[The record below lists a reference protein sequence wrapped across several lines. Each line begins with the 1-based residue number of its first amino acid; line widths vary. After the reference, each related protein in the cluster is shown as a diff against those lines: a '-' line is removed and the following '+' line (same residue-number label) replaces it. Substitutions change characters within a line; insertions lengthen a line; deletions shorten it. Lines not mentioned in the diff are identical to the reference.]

1 MRKGSDVIDKVVV
14 TSDKGQKIQ
23 RILDL
28 IFDHKRNQLLGF
40 LVEEKGM
47 FRDAK
52 VIPLQEVQAIGSD
65 AIIVKSKESI
75 VKAHRVPAIK
85 EILHQN
91 IVLRGTRIL
100 TTEGLYL
107 GGLVDLFFDEHS
119 GLVEG
124 YEVSGGVFADAYSGR
139 SFVPAPEALTIG
151 DDVAFVPPETAQMME
166 EQVGG
171 IRGAVQATEDRFQE
185 SAQTASR
192 RLQSASQNAG
202 EQLQSS
208 VENVNRRLQ
217 SASQNAGEQLQSS
230 VENVNRRL
238 QSASQNAGEQLQS
251 SVENVNRRLQSAN
264 QNAGEQLQAATDA
277 TSSKLQDLNRNAA
290 ASLTN
295 NLVDPAEQKV
305 YVIGKHV
312 ERDVLTPDGS
322 VLLLQGQEVTLV
334 DAEAAARMGILDQL
348 YRATGGSLTANISR
362 NLQAATESTSN
373 RIGSATMSSAANL
386 RHSVNGLAAQAMQQA
401 RGRRILQTVRA
412 DDGLII
418 AASGQ
423 IVTESVLARAQTYGK
438 QAELLKAAG
447 LALATAVRSTT
458 SDTWLETKVQLRQGT
473 SVAQENL
480 NTFWQAL
487 KQKAEMLQ
495 KRSTRAMRKQRIE
508 LALGRPV
515 TRVILDPEDNV
526 ILNVGELIT
535 HCAVR
540 QAEEGG
546 VLNILLSSVY
556 IKEPEISGQELRAEE
571 HGMAALPHHHN
582 GRYRNLKP
590 NQSQ

>member
-14 TSDKGQKIQ
+14 TYDTGKKLV
-23 RILDL
+23 RIIDL
-28 IFDHKRNQLLGF
+28 IFDQKRNQLLGF
-40 LVEEKGM
+40 LVAEKGL

-52 VIPLQEVQAIGSD
+52 VIPLEEVQAIGLD
-65 AIIVKSKESI
+65 AIVVNSKESV
-75 VKAHRVPAIK
+75 VKAHRLPVIK
-85 EILHQN
+85 EILHHN
-91 IVLRGTRIL
+91 IVLKRKRIL
-100 TTEGLYL
+100 TTEGLDL

-139 SFVPAPEALTIG
+139 SFVPAREALKIG

-171 IRGAVQATEDRFQE
+171 IRGAVHTTGDKLQD
-185 SAQTASR
+185 SAQTTNR
-192 RLQSASQNAG
+192 RLQTAAQTVN

-208 VENVNRRLQ
+208 VDNVNRRLQ
-217 SASQNAGEQLQSS
+217 EAS
-230 VENVNRRL
+230 
-238 QSASQNAGEQLQS
+238 
-251 SVENVNRRLQSAN
+251 

-277 TSSKLQDLNRNAA
+277 TSSKLQDLNRDAA

-305 YVIGKHV
+305 YVIGKLV
-312 ERDVLTPDGS
+312 ERNVLTPDGNI
-322 VLLLQGQEVTLV
+322 LLLQGQSVSLV
-334 DAEAAARMGILDQL
+334 DAEAADRMGILDEL

-373 RIGSATMSSAANL
+373 RIGSVTMSSVANV
-386 RHSVNGLAAQAMQQA
+386 RNSVDWLAVQIQQA
-401 RGRRILQTVRA
+401 RGRRVLQTVRA

-423 IVTESVLARAQTYGK
+423 IVTESVLARVQTFGK
-438 QAELLKAAG
+438 QAELLKAVG
-447 LALATAVRSTT
+447 LNLATTARSTA
-458 SDTWLETKVQLRQGT
+458 SDTWLETKAQLGDGA
-473 SVAQENL
+473 SIAQQNL
-480 NTFWQAL
+480 NTFWQVL
-487 KQKAEMLQ
+487 KAKTEQLQ
-495 KRSTRAMRKQRIE
+495 GRSTRAIKKQRIE
-508 LALGRPV
+508 QALGRPV

-535 HCAVR
+535 HRAVS
-540 QAEEGG
+540 QAEESG

-556 IKEPEISGQELRAEE
+556 TKEPEISDKELRASE
-571 HGMAALPHHHN
+571 HGMAALAHDHN
-582 GRYRNLKP
+582 GRLQLESKSILVN
-590 NQSQ
+590 

>member
-40 LVEEKGM
+40 LVEEKGL

-52 VIPLQEVQAIGSD
+52 VIPLQEVLAIGSD
-65 AIIVKSKESI
+65 AIIVKSKESV
-75 VKAHRVPAIK
+75 VKAYRVPAIK

-171 IRGAVQATEDRFQE
+171 IRGAVQATEDRLQE
-185 SAQTASR
+185 SAQTA
-192 RLQSASQNAG
+192 
-202 EQLQSS
+202 
-208 VENVNRRLQ
+208 NRRLQ
-217 SASQNAGEQLQSS
+217 SASL
-230 VENVNRRL
+230 
-238 QSASQNAGEQLQS
+238 
-251 SVENVNRRLQSAN
+251 
-264 QNAGEQLQAATDA
+264 NAGEQLQAATDA
-277 TSSKLQDLNRNAA
+277 TSSKLQDLNRDAA

-322 VLLLQGQEVTLV
+322 VLLLEGQSVTLV
-334 DAEAAARMGILDQL
+334 DAEAAERLGILDEL

-373 RIGSATMSSAANL
+373 RIANATMSSAANL
-386 RHSVNGLAAQAMQQA
+386 RHSVNALTAQAIQQV
-401 RGRRILQTVRA
+401 RGRRVLQTVRA

-438 QAELLKAAG
+438 QAELLNAAG

-458 SDTWLETKVQLRQGT
+458 SDTWLETKVQLRQGA

-487 KQKAEMLQ
+487 KQKVEMLQ
-495 KRSTRAMRKQRIE
+495 RRSTRAMRKQRIE

-556 IKEPEISGQELRAEE
+556 IKEPEISGQELRAQE
-571 HGMAALPHHHN
+571 HGMAALSYHDN
-582 GRYRNLKP
+582 GR
-590 NQSQ
+590 SQLEAKSITVN

>member
-14 TSDKGQKIQ
+14 TSDKGKKIQ

-40 LVEEKGM
+40 LVEEKGL

-65 AIIVKSKESI
+65 AIIVKSKESV

-91 IVLRGTRIL
+91 IVLRGTRML

-171 IRGAVQATEDRFQE
+171 IRGAVQATEDRLQE
-185 SAQTASR
+185 SAQTVNR

-208 VENVNRRLQ
+208 AENVNRRLQ

-238 QSASQNAGEQLQS
+238 QSASQNAGEQLQ
-251 SVENVNRRLQSAN
+251 
-264 QNAGEQLQAATDA
+264 AATDA
-277 TSSKLQDLNRNAA
+277 TSSKLQDLNRDAA

-295 NLVDPAEQKV
+295 NLVDPAEQKI

-322 VLLLQGQEVTLV
+322 VLLQQGQSVTLV
-334 DAEAAARMGILDQL
+334 DAEAAERLGILDEL
-348 YRATGGSLTANISR
+348 YRATGGSLTANITR

-373 RIGSATMSSAANL
+373 RIGSATMRSAANL
-386 RHSVNGLAAQAMQQA
+386 RHSVNGLTAQVIQQA
-401 RGRRILQTVRA
+401 RGRRVLQTVRA
-412 DDGLII
+412 EDGLII

-438 QAELLKAAG
+438 QAELLNAAG
-447 LALATAVRSTT
+447 LALASTVRSTT
-458 SDTWLETKVQLRQGT
+458 SDTWLETKVQLRQGAN
-473 SVAQENL
+473 VAQENL

-495 KRSTRAMRKQRIE
+495 TRRTRAMRKQGIE
-508 LALGRPV
+508 QALGRPV

-540 QAEEGG
+540 QAEESG
-546 VLNILLSSVY
+546 VLNILVSSVY
-556 IKEPEISGQELRAEE
+556 IKEPEISDQELRAQE
-571 HGMAALPHHHN
+571 HGMAALVHQDN
-582 GRYRNLKP
+582 GR
-590 NQSQ
+590 SQLESKSISVN

>member
-1 MRKGSDVIDKVVV
+1 MLKGSDVIDKVVV
-14 TSDKGQKIQ
+14 TYDTGKKIV
-23 RILDL
+23 RIIDL
-28 IFDHKRNQLLGF
+28 IFDRERNQLLGF
-40 LVEEKGM
+40 LVAEKGL

-65 AIIVKSKESI
+65 AIVVNSKESV
-75 VKAHRVPAIK
+75 VKAHRVPVIK

-91 IVLRGTRIL
+91 IVLRKKRIL
-100 TTEGLYL
+100 TTEGLDL

-139 SFVPAPEALTIG
+139 SFVPASETLKIG
-151 DDVAFVPPETAQMME
+151 DDVAFVPPETAQLME

-171 IRGAVQATEDRFQE
+171 IRGAVQATGDRLQD
-185 SAQTASR
+185 SAQTTNR
-192 RLQSASQNAG
+192 RLQTAAQTVN

-208 VENVNRRLQ
+208 VEKVNRGLQ
-217 SASQNAGEQLQSS
+217 SAS
-230 VENVNRRL
+230 
-238 QSASQNAGEQLQS
+238 
-251 SVENVNRRLQSAN
+251 

-277 TSSKLQDLNRNAA
+277 TGSKLQDFNRDAT

-305 YVIGKHV
+305 YVIGKCL
-312 ERDVLTPDGS
+312 ERDVLTPDGN
-322 VLLLQGQEVTLV
+322 VLLLKGQEVTLV
-334 DAEAAARMGILDQL
+334 NAEAADRLGILDEL

-362 NLQAATESTSN
+362 NLQAATESVGN
-373 RIGSATMSSAANL
+373 RIGSVTQSSAASL
-386 RHSVNGLAAQAMQQA
+386 RHSVDYLAANVNVAIQQA
-401 RGRRILQTVRA
+401 RGRRVLRTVRT

-423 IVTESVLARAQTYGK
+423 IVTESLLERAQTYAK
-438 QAELLKAAG
+438 EAELLNAVG
-447 LALATAVRSTT
+447 LMATAVRSTA
-458 SDTWLETKVQLRQGT
+458 SDRWLENKVQLGDRA
-473 SVAQENL
+473 SIAQENL

-487 KQKAEMLQ
+487 KAKAEKLQ
-495 KRSTRAMRKQRIE
+495 GRSRQAMKNQRIE
-508 LALGRPV
+508 QALGRPV

-535 HCAVR
+535 HRAVS
-540 QAEEGG
+540 QAEKSG

-556 IKEPEISGQELRAEE
+556 SKEPQISDKELRASE
-571 HGMAALPHHHN
+571 HGTAALVHHGN
-582 GRYRNLKP
+582 GR
-590 NQSQ
+590 SQLESKSIL

>member
-14 TSDKGQKIQ
+14 TSDKGKKIQ

-40 LVEEKGM
+40 LVEEKGL

-65 AIIVKSKESI
+65 AIIVKSKESV

-139 SFVPAPEALTIG
+139 SFVPAPEALIIG

-171 IRGAVQATEDRFQE
+171 IRGAVQATEDRLQE
-185 SAQTASR
+185 SAQTANRS
-192 RLQSASQNAG
+192 LQSASQNAG

-230 VENVNRRL
+230 VKNVNRRL
-238 QSASQNAGEQLQS
+238 QSAS
-251 SVENVNRRLQSAN
+251 

-277 TSSKLQDLNRNAA
+277 TSSKLQDLNRDAA

-322 VLLLQGQEVTLV
+322 VLLLQGQSVTLV
-334 DAEAAARMGILDQL
+334 DAEAAERIGILDQL

-386 RHSVNGLAAQAMQQA
+386 RHSVNGLTAQVIQQA
-401 RGRRILQTVRA
+401 RGRRVLQTVRA
-412 DDGLII
+412 EDGLII

-438 QAELLKAAG
+438 QAELLNAAG
-447 LALATAVRSTT
+447 LALASAVRSTT
-458 SDTWLETKVQLRQGT
+458 SDTWLETKVQLRQGAN
-473 SVAQENL
+473 VAQENL

-495 KRSTRAMRKQRIE
+495 TRSTRAMRKQRIE
-508 LALGRPV
+508 QALGRPV

-540 QAEEGG
+540 QAEESG

-556 IKEPEISGQELRAEE
+556 IKEPEISDQELRAQE
-571 HGMAALPHHHN
+571 HGMAALSHDHN
-582 GRYRNLKP
+582 GR
-590 NQSQ
+590 SQLESKSISVN

>member
-40 LVEEKGM
+40 LVEEKGL

-52 VIPLQEVQAIGSD
+52 VIPLQEVLAIGSD
-65 AIIVKSKESI
+65 AIIVKSKESV
-75 VKAHRVPAIK
+75 VKAHRVIAIK

-171 IRGAVQATEDRFQE
+171 IRGAVQATEDRLQE
-185 SAQTASR
+185 SAQTA
-192 RLQSASQNAG
+192 
-202 EQLQSS
+202 
-208 VENVNRRLQ
+208 NRRLQ

-238 QSASQNAGEQLQS
+238 QSASQNAS
-251 SVENVNRRLQSAN
+251 
-264 QNAGEQLQAATDA
+264 EQLQAATDV
-277 TSSKLQDLNRNAA
+277 TSSKLQDLNRDAA

-322 VLLLQGQEVTLV
+322 VLLLQGQSVTLV
-334 DAEAAARMGILDQL
+334 DAEAAERLGILDEL

-373 RIGSATMSSAANL
+373 RIANATMSSAANL
-386 RHSVNGLAAQAMQQA
+386 RHSVNALTAQAIQQV
-401 RGRRILQTVRA
+401 RGRRVLQTVRA

-423 IVTESVLARAQTYGK
+423 IVTESVLVRAQTYGK
-438 QAELLKAAG
+438 QAELLNAAG

-458 SDTWLETKVQLRQGT
+458 NDTWLETKVQLRQGA

-495 KRSTRAMRKQRIE
+495 RRSTRAMRKQRIE

-556 IKEPEISGQELRAEE
+556 IKEPEISGQELRAQE
-571 HGMAALPHHHN
+571 HGMAALSYHDN
-582 GRYRNLKP
+582 GR
-590 NQSQ
+590 SQLEAKSITVN

>member
-40 LVEEKGM
+40 LVEEKGL

-65 AIIVKSKESI
+65 AIIVKSKESV

-139 SFVPAPEALTIG
+139 SFVPAPKALIIG

-171 IRGAVQATEDRFQE
+171 IRGAVQATEDKFQE
-185 SAQTASR
+185 STQTANR
-192 RLQSASQNAG
+192 RLQSVSQNAG

-238 QSASQNAGEQLQS
+238 QSASQNAGEQLQT
-251 SVENVNRRLQSAN
+251 
-264 QNAGEQLQAATDA
+264 ATDA

-312 ERDVLTPDGS
+312 ERDVLTLDGS

-334 DAEAAARMGILDQL
+334 DAEAAARMGILDEL

-362 NLQAATESTSN
+362 NLQAATKSTSN

-386 RHSVNGLAAQAMQQA
+386 RHSVNALTAQAIQQV
-401 RGRRILQTVRA
+401 RGRRVLQTVRA

-438 QAELLKAAG
+438 QAELLNAAG

-458 SDTWLETKVQLRQGT
+458 SDTWLETKVQLR
-473 SVAQENL
+473 
-480 NTFWQAL
+480 
-487 KQKAEMLQ
+487 
-495 KRSTRAMRKQRIE
+495 
-508 LALGRPV
+508 
-515 TRVILDPEDNV
+515 
-526 ILNVGELIT
+526 
-535 HCAVR
+535 
-540 QAEEGG
+540 
-546 VLNILLSSVY
+546 
-556 IKEPEISGQELRAEE
+556 
-571 HGMAALPHHHN
+571 
-582 GRYRNLKP
+582 
-590 NQSQ
+590 

>member
-40 LVEEKGM
+40 LVEEKGL

-65 AIIVKSKESI
+65 AIIVKSKESV

-85 EILHQN
+85 EILHLI

-100 TTEGLYL
+100 TTAGLYL

-171 IRGAVQATEDRFQE
+171 IRGAVQATEDRLQE
-185 SAQTASR
+185 SAQTA
-192 RLQSASQNAG
+192 
-202 EQLQSS
+202 
-208 VENVNRRLQ
+208 NRRLQ

-251 SVENVNRRLQSAN
+251 SVENMNRRLQSAS
-264 QNAGEQLQAATDA
+264 QKAGEPLHAAADA
-277 TSSKLQDLNRNAA
+277 TSSKLQDLNRDAA

-322 VLLLQGQEVTLV
+322 VLLLEGQSVTLV
-334 DAEAAARMGILDQL
+334 DAEAAERIGILDEL

-386 RHSVNGLAAQAMQQA
+386 RHSVNGLAAQAMQQV
-401 RGRRILQTVRA
+401 RGRRVLQTVRA
-412 DDGLII
+412 EDGLII

-438 QAELLKAAG
+438 QAELLNAAG

-458 SDTWLETKVQLRQGT
+458 SDTWLETKVQLRQGA

-495 KRSTRAMRKQRIE
+495 RRSTRAMRKQRIE

-540 QAEEGG
+540 QAEESG

-556 IKEPEISGQELRAEE
+556 IKEPEISDQELRAQE
-571 HGMAALPHHHN
+571 HGMAALSYHHN
-582 GRYRNLKP
+582 GR
-590 NQSQ
+590 SQLEAKSITVN

>member
-1 MRKGSDVIDKVVV
+1 MLKGSDVIDKVVV
-14 TSDKGQKIQ
+14 TYDTGKKIV
-23 RILDL
+23 RIIDL
-28 IFDHKRNQLLGF
+28 IFDRERNQLLGF
-40 LVEEKGM
+40 LVAEKGL

-65 AIIVKSKESI
+65 AIVVNSKKS
-75 VKAHRVPAIK
+75 VVNAHRVPVIK

-91 IVLRGTRIL
+91 IVLRKKRIL
-100 TTEGLYL
+100 TTEGLDL

-139 SFVPAPEALTIG
+139 SFVPASEALKIG
-151 DDVAFVPPETAQMME
+151 DDVAFVPPETAQLME

-171 IRGAVQATEDRFQE
+171 IRGAVQATGDRLQD
-185 SAQTASR
+185 SAQTTNR
-192 RLQSASQNAG
+192 RLQTAAQTVN

-208 VENVNRRLQ
+208 VEKVNRGLQ
-217 SASQNAGEQLQSS
+217 SAS
-230 VENVNRRL
+230 
-238 QSASQNAGEQLQS
+238 
-251 SVENVNRRLQSAN
+251 

-277 TSSKLQDLNRNAA
+277 TGSKLQDFNRDAT

-305 YVIGKHV
+305 YVIGKCV
-312 ERDVLTPDGS
+312 ERDVLSPDGN
-322 VLLLQGQEVTLV
+322 VLLLKGQVVTLV
-334 DAEAAARMGILDQL
+334 NAEAADRLGILDEL

-362 NLQAATESTSN
+362 NLQAATESVGN
-373 RIGSATMSSAANL
+373 RIGSVTHSSALSL
-386 RHSVNGLAAQAMQQA
+386 RHSVDFLAANVAIQQA
-401 RGRRILQTVRA
+401 RGRRVLRTVRT

-423 IVTESVLARAQTYGK
+423 IVTESLVDRAQIYAKET
-438 QAELLKAAG
+438 ELLNAVG
-447 LALATAVRSTT
+447 LNLATAVRSTA
-458 SDTWLETKVQLRQGT
+458 SDRWLENKVQLDDRV
-473 SVAQENL
+473 SIAQENL

-487 KQKAEMLQ
+487 KAKAEKLQ
-495 KRSTRAMRKQRIE
+495 GRSRRAMKNQRIE
-508 LALGRPV
+508 QALGRPV

-535 HCAVR
+535 HRAVS
-540 QAEEGG
+540 QAETSG

-556 IKEPEISGQELRAEE
+556 SKEPQISDKELRASE
-571 HGMAALPHHHN
+571 HGTAALVHHGN
-582 GRYRNLKP
+582 GR
-590 NQSQ
+590 SQLESKSFL

>member
-40 LVEEKGM
+40 LVEEKGL

-65 AIIVKSKESI
+65 AIIVKSKASI

-139 SFVPAPEALTIG
+139 SFVPAPEALIIG

-185 SAQTASR
+185 SAQTANR

-238 QSASQNAGEQLQS
+238 QSASQNAGEQLQ
-251 SVENVNRRLQSAN
+251 
-264 QNAGEQLQAATDA
+264 AATDG

-322 VLLLQGQEVTLV
+322 VLLPQGQEVTLV

-373 RIGSATMSSAANL
+373 RIGSATMSGAANL

-423 IVTESVLARAQTYGK
+423 IVTESVLTRAQTYGK
-438 QAELLKAAG
+438 QAELLNAAG
-447 LALATAVRSTT
+447 VALATAVRSTT

-556 IKEPEISGQELRAEE
+556 IKEPEISGQDMRAQE
-571 HGMAALPHHHN
+571 HGMAALSHHHN
-582 GRYRNLKP
+582 GR
-590 NQSQ
+590 SQLEAKSISVI

>member
-1 MRKGSDVIDKVVV
+1 MLKGTDILDKVVV
-14 TSDKGQKIQ
+14 TYDTGKKIV
-23 RILDL
+23 RIIDL
-28 IFDHKRNQLLGF
+28 IVDRERNQLLGF
-40 LVEEKGM
+40 LVAEKGL

-65 AIIVKSKESI
+65 AIVVKSKKSV
-75 VKAHRVPAIK
+75 VKAHRVPVIK

-91 IVLRGTRIL
+91 IVLKKKKIL

-139 SFVPAPEALTIG
+139 SFVPASETLKIG
-151 DDVAFVPPETAQMME
+151 DDVAFVPPEIAQLME

-171 IRGAVQATEDRFQE
+171 IRGAVQATGDKLQD
-185 SAQTASR
+185 SAQTTNR
-192 RLQSASQNAG
+192 RLQTAAQTVN

-208 VENVNRRLQ
+208 VEKVNRGLQ
-217 SASQNAGEQLQSS
+217 SAS
-230 VENVNRRL
+230 
-238 QSASQNAGEQLQS
+238 
-251 SVENVNRRLQSAN
+251 

-277 TSSKLQDLNRNAA
+277 TSSKLQDFNRDAT
-290 ASLTN
+290 ASVTN

-305 YVIGKHV
+305 YVIGKRL
-312 ERDVLTPDGS
+312 ERDVLTPDGN
-322 VLLLQGQEVTLV
+322 VLLLKGQEVTLLN
-334 DAEAAARMGILDQL
+334 AEAADRLGILDEL

-362 NLQAATESTSN
+362 NLQAATASVGN
-373 RIGSATMSSAANL
+373 RIGSVTQSSAASL
-386 RHSVNGLAAQAMQQA
+386 RHSVDSLAANVAIQQA
-401 RGRRILQTVRA
+401 RGRRVLRTVRT

-423 IVTESVLARAQTYGK
+423 IVTESLVDRAQIYGK
-438 QAELLKAAG
+438 EAELLNAVG
-447 LALATAVRSTT
+447 LNLATAVRSTA
-458 SDTWLETKVQLRQGT
+458 SDRWLENKVQLDDRV
-473 SVAQENL
+473 SIAQENL

-487 KQKAEMLQ
+487 KAKAEKLQ
-495 KRSTRAMRKQRIE
+495 GRSRQAMKNQRIE
-508 LALGRPV
+508 QALGRPV

-535 HCAVR
+535 HRAVS
-540 QAEEGG
+540 QAETSG

-556 IKEPEISGQELRAEE
+556 SKEPQISDKELRASE
-571 HGMAALPHHHN
+571 HGTAALVHHGN
-582 GRYRNLKP
+582 GR
-590 NQSQ
+590 SQLESKSFL